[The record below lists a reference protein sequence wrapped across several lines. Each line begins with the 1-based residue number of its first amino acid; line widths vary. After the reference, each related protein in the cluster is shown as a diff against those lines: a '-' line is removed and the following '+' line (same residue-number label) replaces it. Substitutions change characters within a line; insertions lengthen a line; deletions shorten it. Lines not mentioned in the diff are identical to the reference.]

1 MPSSFSQRRVADG
14 ELHADMPSS
23 QLHIDVP
30 ASDFAFSQ
38 HVDLG
43 HIDVNP
49 FLEGLLQGATNPLA
63 LLLGGLLTF
72 VDPIV
77 AVVMEGLLLA
87 GLDVASLVAMIVKIA
102 GAHDTLDVALDTMTA
117 PITIANAL
125 DIGQPFLTGILASTL
140 GTTNPPAVGVSIGTS
155 VGSIGFPASGLVGAG
170 LEVALPVGTAFG
182 FLQREILDK
191 MDPSKPFFGY
201 VSIRLCPQT
210 KTLLGMQQWPLSVMI
225 EVVSFGD
232 VWGRVIGELQQ
243 AVLAHMDGGNDAM
256 LHWGLEN
263 DQLSA
268 ANLAHVPVLT
278 AQSVA
283 HQGTSVSKLAAF
295 KTVRSLLFENGGA
308 NPATLFRVFDNAFTK
323 RMGF

>member
-1 MPSSFSQRRVADG
+1 MIIFGKIGASADYLQRVVKNPWDRGRRGRLHLRGEDLVSWLGPGIELVLPVPSSFSQRRVADG
-14 ELHADMPSS
+14 ELHADAPSS
-23 QLHIDVP
+23 QLHIDLP
-30 ASDFAFSQ
+30 ASNFAFSQ

-182 FLQREILDK
+182 FLRTEILDK

-225 EVVSFGD
+225 EVEI
-232 VWGRVIGELQQ
+232 GRVQDGPVV
-243 AVLAHMDGGNDAM
+243 AVREWRSQPGHTLPGFRQRIYQPDGF
-256 LHWGLEN
+256 
-263 DQLSA
+263 
-268 ANLAHVPVLT
+268 LT
-278 AQSVA
+278 
-283 HQGTSVSKLAAF
+283 
-295 KTVRSLLFENGGA
+295 SLGA
-308 NPATLFRVFDNAFTK
+308 
-323 RMGF
+323 G